1 MTVSM
6 FPKKQPPQSQQ
17 PPSGM
22 MLMMKALGIEFDPAM
37 LSTMAQAVE
46 EIRARLQ
53 RIEEKLDAVQ
63 IKQGGS
69 DAVDRGREET
79 VGSAQEKRD

>member
-22 MLMMKALGIEFDPAM
+22 MMLLKSFGIEFDPSM
-37 LSTMAQAVE
+37 ITTMTQAVE

-63 IKQGGS
+63 TTQGGS
-69 DAVDRGREET
+69 IDADRGRKEAT
-79 VGSAQEKRD
+79 GSAQEKRD